1 MIGTVKDVVVLVI
14 AFGLTILVH
23 ELGHFLVALKCGM
36 AVDTF
41 SIGFGPAI
49 WKRKIRGVLFKIS
62 VIPVGGYVAIPQLDP
77 SGMAALQGNPES
89 AQGGKPGSR
98 RLPDISPWKKI
109 LVSLA
114 GATGNVI
121 LAFLLALA
129 IWASPKAITYS
140 GTTEIGEV
148 AEGCAAYE
156 QGVRAGDWIVAVNG
170 KRVKTWY
177 DYNME
182 CLLVGV
188 KDAATLTIASADGE
202 RDVTVPLVAG
212 DSEIPV
218 VEGVK
223 RKGVPC
229 LFAEVRP
236 GGNAEA
242 AGLKAGDV
250 VLRFDGIMVDDTAH
264 FMDLANQRDGRE
276 VSIVVDREGEEQEFR
291 VMPEFDE
298 ESGRAIIGVVPVG
311 VVMPWMHE
319 KNPLAQVKGDA
330 MSIVRLLRALA
341 TPGESKNAAK
351 GVGGPLMIFAALW
364 MSIKISF
371 FNAVGF
377 LRFLNVN
384 LAVINLLPIPV
395 LDGGHIMFSLY
406 EGVSRRKAH
415 PTVVNV
421 LINVFVVL
429 IIGIFCIL
437 TFRDV
442 DRFIPGARRFFFWR
456 KKPAAEATTNGV
468 PAEAEAEA
476 KTETGGPTE

>member
-1 MIGTVKDVVVLVI
+1 MIGTVKDVVVLVM

-36 AVDTF
+36 VVDTF
-41 SIGFGPAI
+41 SIGFGPAL
-49 WKRKIRGVLFKIS
+49 WKRKIRGVIFKIS
-62 VIPVGGYVAIPQLDP
+62 IIPVGGYVAIPQLDP
-77 SGMAALQGNPES
+77 SGMAALQGAEGE
-89 AQGGKPGSR
+89 AQGEESGVR

-121 LAFLLALA
+121 LAFLLALT

-140 GTTEIGEV
+140 GTTELGEV

-156 QGVRAGDWIVAVNG
+156 QGLRPGSVIVAVNG

-188 KDAATLTIASADGE
+188 QDAVTLTVASEDGE
-202 RDVTVPLVAG
+202 RDIVVPLVEG
-212 DSEIPV
+212 ESEIPV

-229 LFAEVRP
+229 LFAEVVP

-242 AGLKAGDV
+242 AGLTAGDV
-250 VLRFDGIMVDDTAH
+250 VLKFDGVMVADRTH
-264 FMDLANQRDGRE
+264 FMKLADERDGRE
-276 VSIVVDREGEEQEFR
+276 VSIVVKRRGEEQEFR
-291 VMPEFDE
+291 VMPAFDE
-298 ESGRAIIGVVPVG
+298 TCGRAIIGVVPVG
-311 VVMPWMHE
+311 AVMPWMHH
-319 KNPLAQVKGDA
+319 KNPVAQVKGDA
-330 MSIVRLLRALA
+330 MSIVRLLCALA

-406 EGVSRRKAH
+406 EGISRRKAH

-429 IIGIFCIL
+429 IIAVFCIL

-442 DRFIPGARRFFFWR
+442 DRFVPGARRFFFWR
-456 KKPAAEATTNGV
+456 KKPAAEETTNSV
-468 PAEAEAEA
+468 PAEAAAEA
-476 KTETGGPTE
+476 PAESGAAPE